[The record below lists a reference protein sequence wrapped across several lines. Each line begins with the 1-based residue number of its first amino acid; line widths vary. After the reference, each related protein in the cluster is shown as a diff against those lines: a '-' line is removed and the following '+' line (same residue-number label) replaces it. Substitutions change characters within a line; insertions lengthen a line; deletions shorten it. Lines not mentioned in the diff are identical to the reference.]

1 MATVENVNW
10 TKKAQSR
17 VARLG
22 SQTVRVGVT
31 GLSGAGKTTFITSV
45 INQLE
50 NHHRG
55 LLARRIPFNRLISVR
70 WQRVSV
76 AQPFSYLEA
85 LDALSSVPARWPSS
99 TTDLARVVIDL
110 QFRPEGLLRKI
121 QGVREV
127 RIELLDYPGEWLLDL
142 PLLGLDYGQWCA
154 QMAALVD
161 SEPRR
166 SIAADLRLRLA
177 AIDPA
182 APCDP
187 VELRQ
192 LTAEWTAFILRC
204 RTDAELSRN
213 QPGRF
218 MLPGSGIAAD
228 MLLFVPLLSANQHS
242 DGPAGSWW
250 SQCEQRFNY
259 YRDFVVKGF
268 YDEHFSR
275 LDRQILLVDMLA
287 PMQAGQAALKDLKQA
302 LEDVMGSFR
311 YGRNSLLQRLF
322 SPRISRMAICATKVD
337 QVAPGEQRSLQQC
350 LEDLVTDSLSEVRHG
365 GVQVQG
371 FPVSAVRAADQ
382 QGETMVG
389 GLVGQT
395 AFVRYQPVSVPRH
408 LPLDLKLVG
417 PKLLHLRP
425 PANLHRNEPFP
436 HFRMDDLVGWILEGK
451 LL

>member
-1 MATVENVNW
+1 MATVGNVNW
-10 TKKAQSR
+10 IKKAQNQ

-31 GLSGAGKTTFITSV
+31 GLSGAGKTTFITSL

-50 NHHRG
+50 NHQRS
-55 LLARRIPFNRLISVR
+55 LLARRPPFDRLVSVR
-70 WQRVSV
+70 WQRDGVV
-76 AQPFSYLEA
+76 KPFPYLQA
-85 LDALSSVPARWPSS
+85 LGALSSNPAQWPSS

-110 QFRPEGLLRKI
+110 QFRPEGLLRTL
-121 QGVREV
+121 QRTRQV

-142 PLLGLDYGQWCA
+142 PLLGLGYGQWCE
-154 QMAALVD
+154 QMATLLE

-166 SIAADLRLRLA
+166 SLADGLRTRLND
-177 AIDPA
+177 IDPA

-187 VELRQ
+187 AALSQ
-192 LTAEWTAFILRC
+192 LTADWTSFMLRC
-204 RTDAELSRN
+204 RTEAGLARN

-228 MLLFVPLLSANQHS
+228 MLLFVPLLAANQYTE
-242 DGPAGSWW
+242 GPAGSWW
-250 SQCEQRFNY
+250 AHCEERFNY

-268 YDEHFSR
+268 YDEHFSQ

-287 PMQAGQAALKDLKQA
+287 PMQAGQAALQDLKLA
-302 LEDVMGSFR
+302 LEEVMGSFR

-322 SPRISRMAICATKVD
+322 SPRVSRLAICATKVD
-337 QVAPGEQRSLQQC
+337 QVAPAQQRSLQQC
-350 LEDLVTDSLSEVRHG
+350 LEDLVTDSVSEVRHG

-371 FPVSAVRAADQ
+371 FPLAAIRAADQ

-395 AFVRYQPVSVPRH
+395 AYVRYQPVTIPQH
-408 LPLDLKLVG
+408 LPLDLKLDG
-417 PKLLHLRP
+417 PSLLHLRP
-425 PANLHRNEPFP
+425 PAGLHRNEPFP
-436 HFRMDDLVGWILEGK
+436 HFRMDDLVGWILEGRQA
-451 LL
+451 